1 VIGLATDPLTSG
13 PADGPADGAH
23 HTDTSWEWRCRRLGE
38 SAAALAA
45 LVVALWLL
53 DVSWR
58 GRGGRGVPEAL
69 SRVVILA
76 ALAAGAGWLGAAL
89 MARVRGRRGRELAAA
104 LLLPVLVALSLA
116 VRFAGIESEVGGRY
130 YLDEGTYYHHATAI
144 DGGDL
149 LTRTFVYPH
158 LTYYADALTLWAAAR
173 FPAAVA
179 ALARWLYGLDEPLA
193 VSWLLLRGVVA
204 LLSALTV
211 VPVFKIAERLG
222 GGSTAREAG
231 AEDAAGAAGSAGE
244 TGEDAAP
251 GPAGEAAVA
260 AEARAAGSRRSTAG
274 RGGAKTGKR
283 VVPPSRVGLAAGALA
298 AVLLIFSGL
307 YNEGSHLNTC
317 DVPSAFFATVCLLFA
332 ARLAARESA
341 RDYALAGIAAGLAA
355 ASKYPAMLVALAI
368 VAVWVGWRLRRRDWN
383 GGLAWAALA
392 ALGTVVAVMP
402 SLLAYPDLA
411 FGGERGVFFGARQY
425 GRGGWLGVMPES
437 NAAFYAGQL
446 LWSFGWPAVAAGL
459 SGLVLMAVRA
469 ARARQRRQP
478 RSMGQWASDPPAVG
492 LLWLAIYPVAFLVL
506 IASMNMVV
514 KRNLYPV
521 LPILAVYLGV
531 GIAAW
536 LRAAFER
543 PGGGTALAW
552 RLAAAALV
560 LACLWPPAEVTA
572 RQTIGYVSP
581 TTREEAA
588 AWIGR
593 HLPPGASIVKE
604 SYTPD
609 FPPGRFAVSHQ
620 RLAGRI
626 PIPEL
631 RDPQNDYLLL
641 SSAAYARFRDPAA
654 LFTDNQRQLARRYDE
669 IFRTFPLVKEWI
681 PGDLQLGPVLRLYRI
696 DPDPAACLPAA
707 ELPAADAFVSD
718 ESMRPAPDRPIRYG
732 APGQWSLFRACL
744 SAGRYQV
751 GLAGEVRPPAR
762 VQVTDATGAV
772 LAQLT
777 VKPATAARA
786 DLDLPRPGKVLLYVY
801 LGPGSRLREV
811 NVARLP
817 AGDCAAQASAC
828 RTQPRTNRLTSGQ
841 LTFQIMRGIRSASA
855 SSKYTSA

>member
-1 VIGLATDPLTSG
+1 MTA
-13 PADGPADGAH
+13 AQ
-23 HTDTSWEWRCRRLGE
+23 WRRRLG
-38 SAAALAA
+38 ACALALAA
-45 LVVALWLL
+45 IVVALWLL
-53 DVSWR
+53 DVSWK

-76 ALAAGAGWLGAAL
+76 ALAVGAGWLAASL
-89 MARVRGRRGRELAAA
+89 VARVRGRRGRELAAA
-104 LLLPVLVALSLA
+104 LSLPALVALSLA

-158 LTYYADALTLWAAAR
+158 LLYYADALTLWAAAR
-173 FPAAVA
+173 FPAPVA
-179 ALARWLYGLDEPLA
+179 ALARRLYGLNEPLA

-211 VPVFKIAERLG
+211 VPVFKIAERL
-222 GGSTAREAG
+222 
-231 AEDAAGAAGSAGE
+231 
-244 TGEDAAP
+244 AP
-251 GPAGEAAVA
+251 W
-260 AEARAAGSRRSTAG
+260 RG
-274 RGGAKTGKR
+274 RT
-283 VVPPSRVGLAAGALA
+283 AGALA
-298 AVLLIFSGL
+298 AALLIFSGL

-341 RDYALAGIAAGLAA
+341 RDYAMAGIAAGLAA
-355 ASKYPAMLVALAI
+355 ASKYPAVLVALAI
-368 VAVWVGWRLRRRDWN
+368 AAVWVGWRLRRRDWN

-459 SGLVLMAVRA
+459 SGLVLMAIRA
-469 ARARQRRQP
+469 ARARRRREP
-478 RSMGQWASDPPAVG
+478 RSAGMQVPGPQEAGRQMPQPPEVAGTSVPGTPMAMPPPSLPIAAGPRAVG
-492 LLWLAIYPVAFLVL
+492 LLWLAIYPAAFLVL

-536 LRAAFER
+536 LRAAFDR

-560 LACLWPPAEVTA
+560 LACLWLPAELTA

-641 SSAAYARFRDPAA
+641 SSAAYARFSDPAA

-669 IFRTFPLVKEWI
+669 IFRTFPLVKEWV

-707 ELPAADAFVSD
+707 GLPAADAFVSD
-718 ESMRPAPDRPIRYG
+718 ESMRAAPERPLHYG
-732 APGQWSLFRACL
+732 TLGQWSLFRACVP
-744 SAGRYQV
+744 AGRYRL
-751 GLAGEVRPPAR
+751 GLLGEVRPPAR
-762 VQVTDATGAV
+762 VQVTDTAGAE
-772 LAQLT
+772 LAQLAM
-777 VKPATAARA
+777 KPASAPSPPDGAAPAASPRPECNVRPAAGPTPQGSAPPAATAEI
-786 DLDLPRPGKVLLYVY
+786 DLARPGKVLLYVS
-801 LGPGSRLREV
+801 LGPGSRLRGV
-811 NVARLP
+811 TVAP
-817 AGDCAAQASAC
+817 
-828 RTQPRTNRLTSGQ
+828 PRR
-841 LTFQIMRGIRSASA
+841 
-855 SSKYTSA
+855 